1 MNVRTQFNG
10 ATAVN
15 GRIPG
20 ALIPIEAEGF
30 HAYVDAFALD
40 GQWVIFLSMAGDKD
54 SVKAIRARL
63 LTNHWINVGVH
74 EVCLLPRNKY
84 GTNSKVLPSGAVHTA
99 IFIKNN
105 PDDLRTYYALTARPQ
120 SMDSDLYFTALVMHS
135 AVPVHCGWKA
145 WLYKRAIRKQQVE
158 TLTAHGIR
166 GIKLA
171 LDDDGLAEDVSAA
184 LKNGKLEKTLDR
196 VSLLPFPKPPSRN

>member
-1 MNVRTQFNG
+1 MKVHPQSNTDSTGTDRPST
-10 ATAVN
+10 
-15 GRIPG
+15 
-20 ALIPIEAEGF
+20 LLPIEADGF
-30 HAYVDAFALD
+30 HAYVDAYALD

-99 IFIKNN
+99 IFIKND
-105 PDDLRTYYALTARPQ
+105 PDDLRTYYALTARPK
-120 SMDSDLYFTALVMHS
+120 SMDSDLYFTALVTHS
-135 AVPVHCGWKA
+135 AVPVHYGWKA
-145 WLYKRAIRKQQVE
+145 WLYKRAIHKQQVE
-158 TLTAHGIR
+158 TLTAQGIR

-184 LKNGKLEKTLDR
+184 LINGRLKNTFDT
-196 VSLLPFPKPPSRN
+196 VLPFPKPPSHN

>member
-1 MNVRTQFNG
+1 MRLQLSNV
-10 ATAVN
+10 AAVN

-54 SVKAIRARL
+54 SVKAIRAKL

-74 EVCLLPRNKY
+74 EVCLLSRNKN
-84 GTNSKVLPSGAVHTA
+84 GTSSKVLPSGAVHTA

-105 PDDLRTYYALTARPQ
+105 PDELRTYYALTARPQ
-120 SMDSDLYFTALVMHS
+120 SMDSDLYFSALVMHS
-135 AVPVHCGWKA
+135 AVPVHYDWKA
-145 WLYKRAIRKQQVE
+145 WLYKRAIRKQQIE

-171 LDDDGLAEDVSAA
+171 LDDDTLAEDVSAA
-184 LKNGKLEKTLDR
+184 LKNGKLEKPLDR

>member
-20 ALIPIEAEGF
+20 ALIPIESEGF

-84 GTNSKVLPSGAVHTA
+84 GTSSKVLPSGAVHTA
-99 IFIKNN
+99 IFIKSN
-105 PDDLRTYYALTARPQ
+105 PDDLRTCYALTARPK
-120 SMDSDLYFTALVMHS
+120 SMDADLYFTALVMHS
-135 AVPVHCGWKA
+135 AVPVHYGWKA
-145 WLYKRAIRKQQVE
+145 WLYKRAIRKQQIE
-158 TLTAHGIR
+158 TLTAHGIQ

-184 LKNGKLEKTLDR
+184 LKNGKLKKDFDT
-196 VSLLPFPKPPSRN
+196 VLPFPKPLSHN